1 MENIPQDFQ
10 GAMGV
15 PVTFLAK
22 FNPDQFEI
30 LGADYEFA
38 GKRGRFYVN
47 GTRKFARVVIRKKS
61 SVYCED

>member
-1 MENIPQDFQ
+1 
-10 GAMGV
+10 MGV